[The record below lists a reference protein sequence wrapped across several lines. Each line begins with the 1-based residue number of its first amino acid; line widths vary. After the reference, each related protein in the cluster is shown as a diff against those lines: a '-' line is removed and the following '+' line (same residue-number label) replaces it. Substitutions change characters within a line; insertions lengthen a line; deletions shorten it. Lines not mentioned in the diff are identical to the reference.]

1 MLLSLLVQIFC
12 VVADRKRAELCN
24 RKKNPLWRRV
34 GGGFGDAGSGRQILY
49 ISMWMHE
56 SQSGGCLNNIIQ
68 KMVTSDCSKMQD
80 SAGSP
85 FLPLS
90 FPIALASFC
99 GGEFDQS
106 GTFEKPSVC
115 QGCTKVPG
123 TRQLKTEIGPCL
135 QFKSHKSGVSVGPC
149 FLCTVRDPDEL
160 INKVTWPGLSL

>member
-12 VVADRKRAELCN
+12 VVADRKIAELCDH
-24 RKKNPLWRRV
+24 KKSPLWRRV
-34 GGGFGDAGSGRQILY
+34 GGGFGDARSGRQILS

-99 GGEFDQS
+99 GGNL
-106 GTFEKPSVC
+106 
-115 QGCTKVPG
+115 TKVEP
-123 TRQLKTEIGPCL
+123 LKSL
-135 QFKSHKSGVSVGPC
+135 VFA
-149 FLCTVRDPDEL
+149 RDVP
-160 INKVTWPGLSL
+160 KYQGLGN

>member
-12 VVADRKRAELCN
+12 VGADRKRAELCN

-34 GGGFGDAGSGRQILY
+34 EGGFGDAGSGRQILS

-99 GGEFDQS
+99 GGNL
-106 GTFEKPSVC
+106 
-115 QGCTKVPG
+115 TKVEP
-123 TRQLKTEIGPCL
+123 
-135 QFKSHKSGVSVGPC
+135 FKSLV
-149 FLCTVRDPDEL
+149 FARDVP
-160 INKVTWPGLSL
+160 KYQGLGN